1 MELLLFKLI
10 ATPLLLVAATI
21 AIRRWGEA
29 VGGFLVGLP
38 LTSGPISLFLA
49 LENGPPFALQA
60 SSGSLVATAA
70 QAGFCMA
77 YCRLAA
83 HGWIVALAGACS
95 AFVLFASV
103 LQWAALP
110 AGGLFVI
117 ALLAMTI
124 ALYRIPRDLER
135 SAVFV
140 APRWDLPARMVLMV
154 GLVVGVTLIAPY
166 VGAQVSGV
174 LASFPFMASI
184 LAVFAHHSVG
194 SNAAKRVMRG
204 MVAGL
209 FGFAVFFYVLSLTLT
224 RFHLGVAYGCAVAG
238 ALAVQ
243 AIALQ
248 RMRRQMRTDSLV

>member
-1 MELLLFKLI
+1 MLLFKLI
-10 ATPLLLVAATI
+10 ATPFLLVVATI

-38 LTSGPISLFLA
+38 LTSGPISVFLA
-49 LENGPPFALQA
+49 LENGPRFAMQA
-60 SSGSLVATAA
+60 SSGSLTATAA

-77 YCRLAA
+77 YCQLAA
-83 HGWIVALAGACS
+83 HGWLVALTGACI
-95 AFVLFASV
+95 AFVLSASV

-124 ALYRIPRDLER
+124 ALYRMPRDLAR

-140 APRWDLPARMVLMV
+140 APRWDLPARMVLMA

-174 LASFPFMASI
+174 LASFPFMAII
-184 LAVFAHHSVG
+184 LAVFAHRSVG
-194 SNAAKRVMRG
+194 PNAAKRVMRG

-224 RFHLGVAYGCAVAG
+224 RLHLGAAYGCAVAG
-238 ALAVQ
+238 TLAVQ

-248 RMRRQMRTDSLV
+248 RLRRPMRPDSLL

>member
-1 MELLLFKLI
+1 MELLIFKLI

-21 AIRRWGEA
+21 VIRRWGEA

-38 LTSGPISLFLA
+38 LTSGPISVFLA
-49 LENGPPFALQA
+49 LENGPRFAMQA
-60 SSGSLVATAA
+60 TSGSLTAAAA
-70 QAGFCMA
+70 QAGFCMV

-83 HGWIVALAGACS
+83 HGWLVALTGGCI
-95 AFVLFASV
+95 AFVLSASV

-135 SAVFV
+135 SAVFI

-166 VGAQVSGV
+166 VGAQISGM
-174 LASFPFMASI
+174 LASLPFMAII

-204 MVAGL
+204 VAAGL
-209 FGFAVFFYVLSLTLT
+209 FGFSVFFYVLSLTLT
-224 RFHLGVAYGCAVAG
+224 RLHLGVAYGCAVAG
-238 ALAVQ
+238 SLAVHV
-243 AIALQ
+243 IALQ
-248 RMRRQMRTDSLV
+248 RMRRPMHTDSLH